1 MPQLRV
7 HCEQRVAAGDAEQT
21 VQMLLGMLDSLVMR
35 HQRQMEHLAL
45 LARERFGSSS
55 ERVSAGQLVLALADS
70 SLTPQAQESHSEVV
84 TEDPPVAPPRRYKR
98 PTRKLIAGQLPSH
111 LPRIPNISEPTPEER
126 CCKECGG
133 DKKLIGTEHSELLE
147 WVPGGFQV
155 EVTERRKYACR
166 KCQSGVVIGPAPVRV
181 LDGALPGPG
190 LLAEILCRKGNEHNP
205 LERQSRIFIRRHGV
219 PLSPSTLGDW
229 YSRALDLLEPIH
241 KRIGKVCQS
250 RSHLSTDATPLP
262 VLDHD
267 DPRGIK
273 RGHLWP
279 VRSDSEVLFLYA
291 PTGTGTLVSEF
302 LSDFK
307 GTLQTDGTS
316 TVNKIFD
323 RKNPSPPIRAGC
335 LAHMRR
341 RFFKAM
347 EAGDALAVFPMKL
360 IGQLYDIERAAS
372 QRALDAAERQKLREQ
387 KSAPLMNAL
396 REHIEQLS
404 YRAIPKSLLGK
415 AVSYAL
421 HQWEPLTVF
430 LSDGA
435 LAIDNNLT
443 EQRIRPV
450 AMGRRNFLFAGS
462 DAGAHRLATL
472 YTLMGSCDLA
482 GIVDPWA
489 YLRDV
494 LDKLSRDWP
503 QSRIDELLPRQWKAA
518 RTQ

>member
-1 MPQLRV
+1 
-7 HCEQRVAAGDAEQT
+7 
-21 VQMLLGMLDSLVMR
+21 MLG
-35 HQRQMEHLAL
+35 
-45 LARERFGSSS
+45 
-55 ERVSAGQLVLALADS
+55 LADS
-70 SLTPQAQESHSEVV
+70 SPAAPMPESDSQVV
-84 TEDPPVAPPRRYKR
+84 DEAPPAPPPRRYKR
-98 PTRKLIAGQLPSH
+98 PTRKLIAGQLPAH
-111 LPRIPNISEPTPEER
+111 LPRISVVSEPTQEDR
-126 CCKECGG
+126 CCEECGG
-133 DKKLIGTEHSELLE
+133 DKKLIGTEQSEILE
-147 WVPGGFQV
+147 WVPGGFHV

-166 KCQSGVVIGPAPVRV
+166 GCQSGVVIGPPPVRV

-190 LLAEILCRKGNEHNP
+190 LLAELLCRKGNEHNP
-205 LERQSRIFIRRHGV
+205 IERQSRIFTRRHGV

-229 YSRALDLLEPIH
+229 YSRSLDLLESIH
-241 KRIGKVCQS
+241 KRIGQLCQS

-262 VLDHD
+262 VLDRD

-273 RGHLWP
+273 RGQLWP

-302 LSDFK
+302 LGDFK

-316 TVNKIFD
+316 TVDKIFD

-341 RFFKAM
+341 RFFNAM
-347 EAGDALAVFPMKL
+347 EAGDGLAVFPMKL
-360 IGQLYDIERAAS
+360 IRQIYDIERNAS
-372 QRALDAAERQKLREQ
+372 ERALDAIDRQKLREE
-387 KSAPLMNAL
+387 KSRPLMKEL
-396 REHIEQLS
+396 REHIDQLS
-404 YRAIPKSLLGK
+404 YRAIPKSPLGK

-421 HQWEPLTVF
+421 HQWDTLTVF

-435 LAIDNNLT
+435 LAVDNNLT

-450 AMGRRNFLFAGS
+450 ALGRRNFLFAGN

-503 QSRIDELLPRQWKAA
+503 QSRIDELLPQQWKATRA
-518 RTQ
+518 GLAQ